1 MRGGALAL
9 AVVSVGSA
17 CAAGQDDPAE
27 DFAWRTTA
35 SLETWLYANRT
46 DVRADSLLNPGNRV
60 AALPSDSVVLDGR
73 VNLRAE
79 KGPLEF
85 IVNPRLLEQTSHT
98 SGSSATQRSGRLTQ
112 ALVRFK
118 DADNALTVGRELF
131 TWGPANLRSPS
142 NPFYFDAGRNNP
154 LAATPGVDLVRYT
167 LGLGSF
173 RLTSAYVFSTNQ
185 LQPAQDL
192 GHTLLVKLDQQGS
205 SHLISLIAS
214 QQKSGSPF
222 VGGFAQFTPNDA
234 WLLYGE
240 FGSWRQP
247 VNLLPNLPGGP
258 GPFFTVQQPA
268 PRSHTALLGANY
280 TLESGQ
286 ALIAEYLHNPGGYTG
301 AQADAYFQQAAAAGV
316 SARSNPALG
325 YAALG
330 QALGLAPRLLR
341 RDYLW
346 LNWQSNPQESGML
359 WRVGWTQS
367 MGDHSGQALVYLEK
381 NFIPKLSGFVAI
393 TANKGD
399 SRTEYGAL
407 LRGALTVGV
416 KWFAF

>member
-9 AVVSVGSA
+9 AVVFVGSA
-17 CAAGQDDPAE
+17 GAADQDNSAE
-27 DFAWRTTA
+27 DSAWRTTA

-60 AALPSDSVVLDGR
+60 AAVPSDSALLDGR
-73 VNLRAE
+73 FNLRAE
-79 KGPLEF
+79 NGPLEF
-85 IVNPRLLEQTSHT
+85 IVNPRLLARTSQT

-131 TWGPANLRSPS
+131 TWGPANFRSPS
-142 NPFYFDAGRNNP
+142 NPFYFDAGRDNP
-154 LAATPGVDLVRYT
+154 LAAPPGIDLVRYT

-192 GHTLLVKLDQQGS
+192 GHTFLVKLDQQGS
-205 SHLISLIAS
+205 SHLLSLIAS
-214 QQKSGSPF
+214 QQKSGPPF

-247 VNLLPNLPGGP
+247 VSLLPNAPGGP
-258 GPFFTVQQPA
+258 GPFFSVQQPA
-268 PRSHTALLGANY
+268 PRNNTALLGTNY

-316 SARSNPALG
+316 YALSNPAVG

-330 QALGLAPRLLR
+330 QALGLAPRLLG

-367 MGDHSGQALVYLEK
+367 LGDHSGQALVYLEK

-407 LRGALTVGV
+407 LRGVLTVGV
-416 KWFAF
+416 KWFVF